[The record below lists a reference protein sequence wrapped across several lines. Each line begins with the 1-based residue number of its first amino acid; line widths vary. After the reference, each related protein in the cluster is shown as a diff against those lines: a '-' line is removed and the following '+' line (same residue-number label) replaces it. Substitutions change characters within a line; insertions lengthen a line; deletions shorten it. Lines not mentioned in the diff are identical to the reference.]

1 VPVERQRWTPTLDW
15 APANAQ
21 LRRTVE
27 VLDTSAR
34 VDVRPV
40 SASLTLAP
48 TFPHTLVVVDTTAG
62 NVTVTLPAPATVPG
76 FRVEIKKTVA
86 ANTLTAA
93 SSANIDGA
101 ATLAWTTAMQSYSV
115 ISDGA
120 TYHVV

>member
-1 VPVERQRWTPTLDW
+1 MPIERQRWVPTMDW

-34 VDVRPV
+34 VDVRRLAA
-40 SASLTLAP
+40 SATVGL
-48 TFPHTLVVVDTTAG
+48 TFPHTLVVVDTTSG

-76 FRVEIKKTVA
+76 FRIEIKKTVA
-86 ANTLTAA
+86 ANTCTAA

-101 ATLAWTTAMQSYSV
+101 GTLAWTTRYQSYSL
-115 ISDGA
+115 ISDGV